1 MQKFMQILAT
11 LALLLVLA
19 LVIPLT
25 LVLLNVISMVE
36 ASEREVNER
45 EKETES

>member
-19 LVIPLT
+19 LVILLT
-25 LVLLNVISMVE
+25 LT
-36 ASEREVNER
+36 ACGG
-45 EKETES
+45 T